1 MGRHAAGGPPDAPG
15 GGTPPGIRR
24 TGRRRVSTTAA
35 PGSDPTPQ
43 ALPERAPVRAAE
55 DTDESW
61 GDRPAAAGS
70 SGPNDDRLKRDVPP
84 HW

>member
-1 MGRHAAGGPPDAPG
+1 MSV
-15 GGTPPGIRR
+15 RR
-24 TGRRRVSTTAA
+24 TGRRRVSTDPV

-43 ALPERAPVRAAE
+43 GAPEGTPVRAAE

-61 GDRPAAAGS
+61 GDRPDGATA
-70 SGPNDDRLKRDVPP
+70 GPNDERLKRDVPP

>member
-1 MGRHAAGGPPDAPG
+1 MTVRK
-15 GGTPPGIRR
+15 
-24 TGRRRVSTTAA
+24 TGRRRVSTDPV

-43 ALPERAPVRAAE
+43 AVPDGSPVRAAE

-61 GDRPAAAGS
+61 GDRPPPSAA
-70 SGPNDDRLKRDVPP
+70 GPNDDRLKQDVPP